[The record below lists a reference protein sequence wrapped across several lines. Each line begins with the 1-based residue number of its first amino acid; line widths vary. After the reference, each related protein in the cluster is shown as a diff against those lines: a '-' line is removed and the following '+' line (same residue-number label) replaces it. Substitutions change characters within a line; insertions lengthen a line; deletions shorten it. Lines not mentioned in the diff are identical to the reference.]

1 MKSSVL
7 NQILMI
13 GFLNLAYSQVNI
25 MNDEYRIKILNIHN
39 ELRAKEAD
47 SATYMIKLA
56 YDYSLEGYAANWG
69 MKCMNGQFQHS
80 PQTWPNRA
88 SPGENLYASS
98 IDVSKLS
105 SWDPS
110 SVVKSWWEEREHFNW
125 RMGGPEGGY
134 PVGHWTQVVRAAAST
149 VGCAIIVGCP
159 GSWKTYVICHYDFGN
174 LGYIPYPNFKVDK
187 SLPQK
192 PCSQC
197 PSGYNCC
204 ENNLCVGIINP
215 KVPPPGELPIRS
227 GIGSCDDY
235 MKRICSIRNGACPQS
250 CLDLEYPPMKKGLI
264 VQQCTCIEGESS
276 ISPTMAWQFKLWYNR
291 GVCSRVKGNDGSSY
305 SMKGSV
311 DIGVSEIG
319 ANNLEIGD
327 GMRNLNAAKKI
338 GYSNRFARDLNF
350 IEEPRIDVK
359 HGPGLIANGSTEED
373 DRGNH
378 IPTIGDVNST
388 SVDEG
393 FQINKNHLANINSLS
408 DTDNNT
414 TV

>member
-1 MKSSVL
+1 MRNS
-7 NQILMI
+7 ILLKI
-13 GFLNLAYSQVNI
+13 IFFSFLDLIYSQVNI
-25 MNDEYRIKILNIHN
+25 MTDEYRIKILNMHN
-39 ELRAKEAD
+39 ELRAKEAS

-110 SVVKSWWEEREHFNW
+110 NVVKSWWDEREHFNW
-125 RMGGPEGGY
+125 KMGGPEGGY

-149 VGCAIIVGCP
+149 VGCAIIVRCP

-215 KVPPPGELPIRS
+215 KVPPPGELSIRT
-227 GIGSCDDY
+227 GNGACDDY
-235 MKRICSIRNGACPQS
+235 MKRLCSIRNGACPQS
-250 CLDLEYPPMKKGLI
+250 CLDLEYPTIKKGLI
-264 VQQCTCIEGESS
+264 VQQCTCVEGESV
-276 ISPTMAWQFKLWYNR
+276 SPTMAWQFKLWYNR
-291 GVCSRVKGNDGSSY
+291 GNCSRVKGNDGSSY
-305 SMKGSV
+305 SMKGLV
-311 DIGVSEIG
+311 DSGVAKIGTHDLDIDISLK
-319 ANNLEIGD
+319 N
-327 GMRNLNAAKKI
+327 RNENKKI
-338 GYSNRFARDLNF
+338 GSNRFARDLSF
-350 IEEPRIDVK
+350 MDEPRVDIK
-359 HGPGLIANGSTEED
+359 HGPGLIADISTEQDNIE
-373 DRGNH
+373 NK
-378 IPTIGDVNST
+378 IPTKGDINST
-388 SVDEG
+388 TNLEHFPS
-393 FQINKNHLANINSLS
+393 HSNSLAKIRNLS
-408 DTDNNT
+408 DGERDAIM
-414 TV
+414 

>member
-1 MKSSVL
+1 MRNSV
-7 NQILMI
+7 ILKI
-13 GFLNLAYSQVNI
+13 ILFSFLDLIYSQVNI
-25 MNDEYRIKILNIHN
+25 MTDEYRIKILNMHN
-39 ELRAKEAD
+39 ELRAKEAS

-110 SVVKSWWEEREHFNW
+110 NVVKSWWDEREHFNW
-125 RMGGPEGGY
+125 KMGVPEGGY

-149 VGCAIIVGCP
+149 VGCAVIVRCP

-215 KVPPPGELPIRS
+215 KIPPPGELPIKS
-227 GIGSCDDY
+227 GNGACDDY
-235 MKRICSIRNGACPQS
+235 MKRLCSIRNGACPQS
-250 CLDLEYPPMKKGLI
+250 CLDLEYPTIKKGLI
-264 VQQCTCIEGESS
+264 VQQCTCIEGESV
-276 ISPTMAWQFKLWYNR
+276 SPTMAWQFKLWYNR
-291 GVCSRVKGNDGSSY
+291 GNCSRVKGNDGSSY
-305 SMKGSV
+305 SMKGLV
-311 DIGVSEIG
+311 DSGVAKIGTHDLDIDVSLK
-319 ANNLEIGD
+319 N
-327 GMRNLNAAKKI
+327 RNELKKI
-338 GYSNRFARDLNF
+338 GTNRFARDLSF
-350 IEEPRIDVK
+350 MDEPHVDIK
-359 HGPGLIANGSTEED
+359 HGPGLIADISTEQDNRE
-373 DRGNH
+373 NN
-378 IPTIGDVNST
+378 IPTKGDINST
-388 SVDEG
+388 SNLEH
-393 FQINKNHLANINSLS
+393 FPSYSNSLAKIRNLS
-408 DTDNNT
+408 NGEREAIM
-414 TV
+414 